1 MVPASERKIPVAVRS
16 GRENRLSSFGEN
28 LKREREK
35 RAITLEQISLSTK
48 IGTRM
53 LQALEAE
60 NFDQLP
66 GGIFN
71 RGFVRAY
78 ARHVGLDEEQAIAD
92 YLEASGEGPTQ
103 KPELEMETMAEQ
115 VEVRQAARPR
125 QLPWGLIA
133 AILLVVVLSLL
144 LWSRRRLQ
152 SEEPS
157 TASPASSS
165 AAQKAAPEPTPQPQ
179 TSTSANHT
187 EAPALV
193 KSDVVPAPPPTT
205 VVAPAARAA
214 VTPKVTAETTATAP
228 DEFTVVI
235 LAREDSWLSIK
246 ADGKIVQ
253 IETLAVGD
261 QRAVHARKEVV
272 VRAGNIG
279 GLDFVF
285 NGKKLPS
292 QGDYG
297 EVKTLTFGSAGLQVT
312 PPILPVSPPVQ

>member
-1 MVPASERKIPVAVRS
+1 LP
-16 GRENRLSSFGEN
+16 SFGEN

-53 LQALEAE
+53 LQALEEE
-60 NFDQLP
+60 NFDHLP

-92 YLEASGEGPTQ
+92 YLVASGEGPTQ

-125 QLPWGLIA
+125 QSPWGLIA

-144 LWSRRRLQ
+144 LWSRRRQ
-152 SEEPS
+152 GDEPS
-157 TASPASSS
+157 TVSPASSPS
-165 AAQKAAPEPTPQPQ
+165 PQKAAPEPGAQPQ
-179 TSTSANHT
+179 TSTSANHP

-193 KSDVVPAPPPTT
+193 KPEVVPAPPPAT
-205 VVAPAARAA
+205 VVAPAAKPA
-214 VTPKVTAETTATAP
+214 VTPRVTAETTPAAP

-235 LAREDSWLSIK
+235 LAREDSWLSVK

-253 IETLAVGD
+253 IETLAEGD

-285 NGKKLPS
+285 NGKRLPA
-292 QGDYG
+292 QGHYG
-297 EVKTLTFGSAGLQVT
+297 EVKTLTFGLAGLQVT
-312 PPILPVSPPVQ
+312 PPIPPVSPPVQ

>member
-16 GRENRLSSFGEN
+16 GRENRLPSFGEN

-53 LQALEAE
+53 LQALEEE
-60 NFDQLP
+60 NFDHLP

-92 YLEASGEGPTQ
+92 YLVASGEGPTQ

-125 QLPWGLIA
+125 QSPWGLIA

-144 LWSRRRLQ
+144 LWSRRRHQ
-152 SEEPS
+152 GEEPS
-157 TASPASSS
+157 TVSPASSPS
-165 AAQKAAPEPTPQPQ
+165 PQKAAPEAAAQPQ
-179 TSTSANHT
+179 TSASANHS
-187 EAPALV
+187 EPPALV
-193 KSDVVPAPPPTT
+193 KSEVAPTPVPAT
-205 VVAPAARAA
+205 VAASAVKPV
-214 VTPKVTAETTATAP
+214 VTPKAPAETTPAAP
-228 DEFTVVI
+228 DEFTVVV

-253 IETLAVGD
+253 IETLAEGD

-285 NGKKLPS
+285 NGKRLPS
-292 QGDYG
+292 QGHYG
-297 EVKTLTFGSAGLQVT
+297 EVKTLTFGLGGLQVS
-312 PPILPVSPPVQ
+312 PPIPAVSPPVQ